1 MITKN
6 KILQPETRTIKRSFI
21 KLAAYNPRTISDEAR
36 KKLKAN
42 LKRVGMLGGIVWNED
57 TKNLVSGHQRISVM
71 DEVNK
76 YNSESKENDYEIKVE
91 VVHMTDKQEKEQN
104 LFMNNRS
111 VQGEFD
117 NEMLK
122 DMLSDIDFDS
132 AGFDEF
138 DLESLGLDMP
148 ELENIE
154 GVVADTPVWSED
166 TEENQMKR
174 KVDTAFNKDRV
185 AKEKDEDDRGAES
198 YVCLTF
204 SNRKAKESFMIK
216 FGFDIEE
223 QFIKGEEFSEII
235 ERID

>member
-1 MITKN
+1 MTKKN
-6 KILQPETRTIKRSFI
+6 KILQPETRTVKRSVI
-21 KLAAYNPRTISDEAR
+21 KLAVYNPRTISEEAR

-57 TKNLVSGHQRISVM
+57 TRNLVSGHQRISVM

-76 YNSESKENDYEIKVE
+76 YDPMSKENDYEIKVE
-91 VVHMTDKQEKEQN
+91 VVHMTEKQEKEQN

-122 DMLSDIDFDS
+122 ELLSDIDFDS

-138 DLESLGLDMP
+138 DLEALGLDITSMKDVEDVINDFP
-148 ELENIE
+148 SWN
-154 GVVADTPVWSED
+154 ED
-166 TEENQMKR
+166 TEENKLKR
-174 KVDTAFNKDRV
+174 KLDTAFNKDRV
-185 AKEKDEDDRGAES
+185 TKEKDEDDRGAES

-216 FGFDIEE
+216 FGFDIDK
-223 QFIKGEEFSEII
+223 QFIKGEEFSKVI

>member
-1 MITKN
+1 MTTKN
-6 KILQPETRTIKRSFI
+6 KISQPVTRTVKRSSI

-36 KKLKAN
+36 EKLKAN

-57 TKNLVSGHQRISVM
+57 TRNLVSGHQRISVM

-76 YNSESKENDYEIKVE
+76 YDPKSKENDYEMKVE

-223 QFIKGEEFSEII
+223 QFVKGEEFSEII

>member
-1 MITKN
+1 MTTKN
-6 KILQPETRTIKRSFI
+6 KILQPETRIVKRSSI
-21 KLAAYNPRTISDEAR
+21 RLAAYNPRTISDEAR
-36 KKLKAN
+36 KRLKTN

-57 TKNLVSGHQRISVM
+57 TRNLVSGHQRVSVM

-76 YNSESKENDYEIKVE
+76 YNPESKENDYEMKVE
-91 VVHMTDKQEKEQN
+91 VVHLTEKQEKEQN

-122 DMLSDIDFDS
+122 DLLSDIDFDN

-138 DLESLGLDMP
+138 DLESLGLDIP
-148 ELENIE
+148 SLENIE
-154 GVVADTPVWSED
+154 DVISDTPAWVED
-166 TEENQMKR
+166 TEENKLKR

-204 SNRKAKESFMIK
+204 SNKRAKESFMIK
-216 FGFDIEE
+216 FGFDVDE

>member
-1 MITKN
+1 MTTKN
-6 KILQPETRTIKRSFI
+6 KILQSETRIVHRSSI

-36 KKLKAN
+36 KRLKTN
-42 LKRVGMLGGIVWNED
+42 LKRVGVLGGIVWNED
-57 TKNLVSGHQRISVM
+57 TGNLVSGHQRVSVM

-76 YNSESKENDYEIKVE
+76 YNLESKENDYEIKVE
-91 VVHMTDKQEKEQN
+91 VVHLTEKQEKEQN

-122 DMLSDIDFDS
+122 DLLSDIDFDN

-138 DLESLGLDMP
+138 DLESLGLDIP
-148 ELENIE
+148 SLENIND
-154 GVVADTPVWSED
+154 VISDVPSWSED
-166 TEENQMKR
+166 TEENQLKR
-174 KVDTAFNKDRV
+174 KVDTAFNKERV

-204 SNRKAKESFMIK
+204 SNRISKESFMVK
-216 FGFDIEE
+216 FGFDVGE